1 MIDFKTILFILIL
14 ALPITSMGISHNI
27 LSGFL
32 HKGGSLNIG
41 IKQENVKQF
50 KAIFDYQV
58 KPKLLV
64 PFPKK
69 FRSGHFEQLLPIE
82 FLTREGYEILERDKT
97 LTNDQATLIFLG
109 REDVGLYTKS
119 YKLKILPVS
128 NKWEGILFYNN
139 NVNGIGWLKAELI
152 IKDIK
157 FLGKYKLN
165 SELDDGSI

>member
-82 FLTREGYEILERDKT
+82 FLTREGYEIL
-97 LTNDQATLIFLG
+97 G